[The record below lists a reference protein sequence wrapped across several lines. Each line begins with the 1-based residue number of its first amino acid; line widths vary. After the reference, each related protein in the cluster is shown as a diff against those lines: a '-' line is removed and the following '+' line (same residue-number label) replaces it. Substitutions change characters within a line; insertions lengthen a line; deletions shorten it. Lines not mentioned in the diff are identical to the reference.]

1 MTAPTPNTNLFP
13 VDYMQEKEKQ
23 NLLFT
28 TNSLMGKK
36 YNTSDINQSYAIP
49 VASVLPLATCFYAK
63 ERRKDKK
70 GTKWQRHHSAENC
83 CD

>member
-1 MTAPTPNTNLFP
+1 
-13 VDYMQEKEKQ
+13 
-23 NLLFT
+23 
-28 TNSLMGKK
+28 MGKK